1 MFLYETFLKLSRIRT
16 GIKPY
21 IDKRKIKCRCLSQS
35 QSVMISER
43 RGKKP
48 PQNIHRSLS
57 KDSAF
62 VSGSCGAADKGQP
75 SIIVSHL
82 WAAVPGSVTL
92 LISSMLACLQWTGAH
107 QLPSVLARH
116 LCGPTAA
123 RHTKESPARHNNTEI
138 NTNTPPSLNKNKTE
152 KITHHTQIKPGRF
165 LKRLQHQH
173 YEYE

>member
-1 MFLYETFLKLSRIRT
+1 MPLFDSITVRDDIGE
-16 GIKPY
+16 
-21 IDKRKIKCRCLSQS
+21 DRKK
-35 QSVMISER
+35 
-43 RGKKP
+43 

-107 QLPSVLARH
+107 QLASVLARH
-116 LCGPTAA
+116 LCGLTAA
-123 RHTKESPARHNNTEI
+123 QHTKESPARHNNTEI
-138 NTNTPPSLNKNKTE
+138 NTNTPPSLNKNKNK
-152 KITHHTQIKPGRF
+152 KITPYANKARQVF
-165 LKRLQHQH
+165 LKHLQHQH